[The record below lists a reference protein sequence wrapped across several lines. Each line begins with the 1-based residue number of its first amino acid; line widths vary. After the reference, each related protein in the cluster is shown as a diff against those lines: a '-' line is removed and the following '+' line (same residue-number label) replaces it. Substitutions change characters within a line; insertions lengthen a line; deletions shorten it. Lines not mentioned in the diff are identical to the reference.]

1 MIKLLDILK
10 EAFIVNDKGEL
21 INTDKRWA
29 FYVNSEDDWDLLS
42 KLLEEKGYKFISGS
56 TFSKYKLT
64 DFNPFKSE
72 RVFGDK
78 GEDDDDSGYSYAMSY
93 KGVNDFIL
101 IQMPK
106 KRLQIIQPSTFNS
119 RKDSTYRNYTLYKNI
134 SDIISKL

>member
-42 KLLEEKGYKFISGS
+42 KLLEEKGYKFISGF

-72 RVFGDK
+72 RVFGDE

-106 KRLQIIQPSTFNS
+106 KQLQVIQPSTFNS